1 MKRVCLAVAL
11 AMGSIAGYGQ
21 TDNKGYEEG
30 KWVLKGIT
38 GINMSQTA
46 VSNWSAGGENSL
58 AGNAY
63 LNGSLTH
70 KSGHWLWINNLGL
83 DYGLTKT
90 KSLGVQKTS
99 DKIAFSTQL
108 GYKASEKWF
117 YTAMADLNTQFY
129 KGYNYPDKSHY
140 ISKFFAP
147 AYSNVSL
154 GMDFR
159 PKSNY
164 SLYLSPLAGKLTF
177 VEDDYLADEGAFG
190 VDPGDHFKAELGA
203 YIKAKAEQK
212 IMENV
217 DLITSVDFF
226 TPYDKQFGNVDVNW
240 DVLVNMKIN
249 KYLSAT
255 LNTTLKYD
263 NDVKT
268 INDDGEKHG
277 AKVQFKEV
285 LGIGVA
291 YNF

>member
-1 MKRVCLAVAL
+1 
-11 AMGSIAGYGQ
+11 
-21 TDNKGYEEG
+21 
-30 KWVLKGIT
+30 
-38 GINMSQTA
+38 
-46 VSNWSAGGENSL
+46 
-58 AGNAY
+58 
-63 LNGSLTH
+63 
-70 KSGHWLWINNLGL
+70 
-83 DYGLTKT
+83 
-90 KSLGVQKTS
+90 
-99 DKIAFSTQL
+99 
-108 GYKASEKWF
+108 
-117 YTAMADLNTQFY
+117 MADLNTQFY

-164 SLYLSPLAGKLTF
+164 SLYLSPLAGKLT
-177 VEDDYLADEGAFG
+177 
-190 VDPGDHFKAELGA
+190 
-203 YIKAKAEQK
+203 
-212 IMENV
+212 
-217 DLITSVDFF
+217 
-226 TPYDKQFGNVDVNW
+226 PYDKQIGNVDVNW
-240 DVLVNMKIN
+240 DVLINMKIN

-268 INDDGEKHG
+268 FNDEGEKHG